1 MINLLKFLSAMAD
14 QANKANE
21 NIDSPQRVQIP
32 RGEDTVVEA
41 ESALLRK
48 QGHDVQIY
56 KRSNHEIDSISRAG
70 AAASTLWSQRTV
82 EDMNKVCKA
91 FRPDIVHAHNTFHLV
106 SPSVYWAAGD
116 NKVPVIQTLHNF
128 RLLCPQA
135 MFLRNGKVCEK
146 CVGRMPW
153 PAVAHQCYR
162 GSVLQSAV
170 TLTMLSGHRILG
182 TYRNKVNLYIALN
195 ESGRDKFIRGG
206 LANAC
211 RSAFK
216 RRLALVQA

>member
-1 MINLLKFLSAMAD
+1 MAD

-32 RGEDTVVEA
+32 GGEDTVVEA